1 MPHAMEKIKTIGDA
15 FFAAAG
21 LLKPMQNGVLASVR
35 CARAMIETSRRLKPG
50 WTIHVGIHNGPV
62 IAGIM
67 GRRQYLFDLW
77 GDWTSG
83 GHPKLGSVL
92 VNLSWRIC

>member
-77 GDWTSG
+77 GDTVDTAARITSHADG
-83 GHPKLGSVL
+83 DRSL
-92 VNLSWRIC
+92 